1 MRPGYKQTEVGFIP
15 ADWKVSALG
24 EIGDTLIGLTY
35 RPNQVRDHGTLVL
48 RSSNIQDWVLCFD
61 DNVYVDADIPDRIM
75 VRPGDILI
83 CVRNGSRDLI
93 GKSALLDERTVG
105 MTFGAF
111 MAVFRSPLGQL
122 INYLF
127 QSNVLK
133 RQITEHLGA
142 TINQITNASLNSF
155 RIPLPPSETE
165 RNAIT
170 AALSDVDSLLASLDS
185 LIAKKRD
192 LKQAAMQQLLTG
204 QTRLPGFQGEW
215 EMRLL
220 PDLADIRSGGTPST
234 NDPSAWGGHVFLD
247 EFQDCT
253 NAQYELIKACFQD
266 TTVRLTA
273 VGDTKQRIM
282 GWAGALEGIF
292 ESFAEDFD
300 AHPLNLYQNFRS
312 KPRLRRM
319 QNAMV
324 RVMDPPA
331 ALDDSDLPGDEGEIE
346 LLRFDND
353 DDEASA
359 LADLVRVWIEDEGV
373 NPSEIAV
380 LVSKQ
385 QNLYCQK
392 LRAAL
397 DAKGVP
403 YRDEDAT
410 QNLASE
416 PVANLIV
423 DFLLI
428 AAGQRQPGPF
438 QRLLDLVV
446 FGRGLDQENEYRAR
460 SRWNRHIA
468 AVKQRLVAEEA
479 DLAEV
484 DTLRTIVDEM
494 LDIVGRDVLVGLS
507 PEYAQGDYLQQQVDA
522 TIARVHS
529 LLEEGEDATTALA
542 SFSGDRAVRIMSIH
556 KSKGLEYDTVV
567 VLGVEGQTF
576 WGEQDAER
584 SAFFVGIS
592 RAKRRLYLTVCEERE
607 QPEGA
612 PRYWKVARTEHDEFV
627 GYATPYL

>member
-1 MRPGYKQTEVGFIP
+1 MIRVEQWSP
-15 ADWKVSALG
+15 ADGLSLEPNALAAAK
-24 EIGDTLIGLTY
+24 EIDRNLALTAGPGAGKTEMLAQ
-35 RPNQVRDHGTLVL
+35 RADFLL
-48 RSSNIQDWVLCFD
+48 RTGACRYPKRILAISFK
-61 DNVYVDADIPDRIM
+61 VDASQNLKARVRKRCGPELAARFDSHTFHAFAKRVIDRFRPVLTGTDALDPDYSIGPHRIQRRSITFNDM
-75 VRPGDILI
+75 V
-83 CVRNGSRDLI
+83 
-93 GKSALLDERTVG
+93 
-105 MTFGAF
+105 
-111 MAVFRSPLGQL
+111 PLAGH
-122 INYLF
+122 IVE
-127 QSNVLK
+127 SS
-133 RQITEHLGA
+133 QIA
-142 TINQITNASLNSF
+142 
-155 RIPLPPSETE
+155 
-165 RNAIT
+165 RNAIRQT
-170 AALSDVDSLLASLDS
+170 YSD
-185 LIAKKRD
+185 
-192 LKQAAMQQLLTG
+192 
-204 QTRLPGFQGEW
+204 
-215 EMRLL
+215 
-220 PDLADIRSGGTPST
+220 
-234 NDPSAWGGHVFLD
+234 VFLD

-253 NAQYELIKACFQD
+253 NSQYEFIKACFQD
-266 TTVRLTA
+266 TAVRLTA

-312 KPRLRRM
+312 EPRLRRM

-331 ALDDSDLPGDEGEIE
+331 ALDDDDLPGDEGEIE
-346 LLRFDND
+346 VLRFDND
-353 DDEASA
+353 DDEAEA
-359 LADLVRVWIEDEGV
+359 LADSVRDWIEDEGL

-423 DFLLI
+423 DFLLV

-460 SRWNRHIA
+460 SRWNRFIA
-468 AVKQRLVAEEA
+468 IVKQRLAAKEA
-479 DLAEV
+479 DLA
-484 DTLRTIVDEM
+484 DIDDLRTIVGEL
-494 LDIVGRDVLVGLS
+494 LDIVGHDAVVGLS
-507 PEYAQGDYLQQQVDA
+507 SEYAQGDYLQQQIDA
-522 TIARVHS
+522 TIDRADA
-529 LLEEGEDATTALA
+529 LLSDGEDPATALA

-556 KSKGLEYDTVV
+556 KSKGLEFDTVV
-567 VLGVEGQTF
+567 VLGVENQTF
-576 WGEQDAER
+576 WGDQDAER
-584 SAFFVGIS
+584 SAYFVGIS
-592 RAKRRLYLTVCEERE
+592 RAKCRLCLTVCEQRE

-612 PRYWKVARTEHDEFV
+612 RYWKVSRTEHDEFL